1 METANIKSRVINL
14 GKAIISKDQNLVI
27 ELLSDIFKLLFEE
40 IPDKKELQKI
50 IKDGLIE
57 HSTVKPTKLSLNLT
71 IGREKAII
79 SDAGTAITILEKGTG
94 IWNLWLNYTDGSY
107 QEFTNSDFDNG
118 DILRGEFKEL
128 RFSNTIQNVTNP
140 SFLIDA
146 RILK

>member
-50 IKDGLIE
+50 IKDALIE
-57 HSTVKPTKLSLNLT
+57 HSTVKPTKLSINLAT
-71 IGREKAII
+71 FREKVIVA
-79 SDAGTAITILEKGTG
+79 DAGTAVTILEKGTG
-94 IWNLWLNYTDGSY
+94 IWSLWLNYADGSY
-107 QEFTNSDFDNG
+107 QEFINSDFDNG

-128 RFSNTIQNVTNP
+128 RFSNIIQNVTNP